1 MSVFIGFVSDAGK
14 LTLDFPKQM
23 TAYLKHLAGHEV
35 EVEIRKRRSRR
46 SADQNRGFHA
56 MIAPWAKSEGHDVDD
71 LKSDLMGT
79 VFGWAEKR
87 TLADNRVPLRRH
99 TSELNTAEFSELID
113 RTLQIAAECGVI
125 LQAPDEYTAKRRGPV
140 TRPL

>member
-1 MSVFIGFVSDAGK
+1 MTPFTGFVSDAGK
-14 LTLDFPKQM
+14 LALDYPAQM
-23 TAYLKHLAGHEV
+23 TAYLKHLAGNEV

-46 SADQNRGFHA
+46 SAKQNGGFHA
-56 MIAPWAKSEGHDVDD
+56 MIAPWAKAKGHDVDD

-99 TSELNTAEFSELID
+99 TSDLNTADFSELID
-113 RTLQIAAECGVI
+113 RTLQLAAECGVI
-125 LQAPDEYTAKRRGPV
+125 LEAPDEYTAKRRKTP
-140 TRPL
+140 